1 MIDIET
7 SVNLS
12 SAIQTRPPMIP
23 NPKHLILNL
32 LLAADQNTLSS
43 REAVGSCKLF
53 GIRKNNVRV
62 ALVRLSASGLVEA
75 AARGSY
81 RLGPK
86 AAALAADISQWRH
99 AEQRVCEWQG
109 PWLMVSA
116 GGLSRSDRV
125 ALRARERALAMS
137 GFRLLDSHLYVRPDN
152 LIGGADAARARLY
165 QLGLDAAAPV
175 FSAQGLDAQREQAA
189 RKLWNG
195 EVLNASYR
203 QTRLKLQDWQQRA
216 HLLDLETAAR
226 ESFLQGNEAIRQLVY
241 DPLLPEPLV
250 DAGERRAFTA
260 AVQHFDEVGRDI
272 WKRMLAQIS
281 QGALPTPAHESRPPS
296 GHAPHG
302 SGLAH

>member
-1 MIDIET
+1 MIDTET
-7 SVNLS
+7 LVDPSTT
-12 SAIQTRPPMIP
+12 IQGSPAVIP

-53 GIRKNNVRV
+53 GIRENNVRV

-81 RLGPK
+81 RLGPQ
-86 AAALAADISQWRH
+86 AATLAADISQWRH

-109 PWLMVSA
+109 HWLVVSA

-125 ALRARERALAMS
+125 ALRARERALAMN

-152 LIGGADAARARLY
+152 LKGGADAARDRLY
-165 QLGLDAAAPV
+165 KLGLDMDAPV
-175 FSAQGLDAQREQAA
+175 FSACGLDAQREHAA

-203 QTRLKLQDWQQRA
+203 QTRLKLQAWQQGA

-226 ESFLQGNEAIRQLVY
+226 ECFLQGNDAIRQLVY

-250 DAGERRAFTA
+250 DAKERRAFTS
-260 AVQHFDEVGRDI
+260 AVQAYDQVGRDI

-281 QGALPTPAHESRPPS
+281 QGAMRDHHPMM
-296 GHAPHG
+296 
-302 SGLAH
+302 